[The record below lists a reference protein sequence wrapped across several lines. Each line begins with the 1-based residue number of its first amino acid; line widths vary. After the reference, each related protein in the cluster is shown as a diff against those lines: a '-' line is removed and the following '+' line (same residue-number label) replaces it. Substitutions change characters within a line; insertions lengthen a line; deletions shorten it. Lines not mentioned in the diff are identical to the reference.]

1 MKKQLFVVSMRYAAT
16 VDRLD
21 GTFASSL
28 IVDPDDIP
36 FDEAVN
42 YVAPVISK
50 VLRHK
55 AVEIVISNLDATLH
69 GPVSQERKIGRAHV

>member
-42 YVAPVISK
+42 
-50 VLRHK
+50 
-55 AVEIVISNLDATLH
+55 
-69 GPVSQERKIGRAHV
+69 